1 MMFNCEISP
10 LTHLCTRHSTF
21 TPEEEEAFLALSRDP
36 NVYERIV
43 QSIAPSIYGSESV
56 FSCHISLASIAFS
69 SHPQTFTAEF

>member
-1 MMFNCEISP
+1 MILNCGILP

-56 FSCHISLASIAFS
+56 LSCHISLSSIKFR